1 MVMGTKCMNMAP
13 RVESIQTHELD
24 ISSHMWWNP
33 FQLLE
38 WHPSGGLLTNSVHS
52 DMHMKEDQLTLV
64 TIIASFCL
72 PTVEVAVYEMYVDTV
87 IWKAPEATSYRA
99 LQVAHL
105 GSPEQYIS
113 AGTSAVM

>member
-1 MVMGTKCMNMAP
+1 MHEHGTKGGEVFRHTGWIYLVICG
-13 RVESIQTHELD
+13 IL
-24 ISSHMWWNP
+24 SSYLNGIP
-33 FQLLE
+33 V
-38 WHPSGGLLTNSVHS
+38 GGLLTNSVHS